1 MRQYAQWVVWR
12 YEEEPG
18 KDKPKKVPYGP
29 HTGRHASVSDPST
42 WGSFEQA
49 IDAAASGWFA
59 GIGFVLTNN
68 DPFGFIDLDDAHGDA
83 DAVSKQQKIFDNF
96 VSYAERSPSE
106 KGLHIIVKGSIP
118 SGRKRSFVEVY
129 SSARFMTMTG
139 NVFRASPIVEYHEL
153 LNVLW
158 DQIGKRAET
167 IMYTGNAPQ
176 TEEDQAIL
184 QRACNAA
191 NGSKFQALLAGQWHQ
206 HYPSQS
212 EADLAF
218 INVVAFYTQS
228 REQISR
234 IFKASPLGA
243 RDKQTTIRGTPY
255 IDYMINKSFDRLL
268 PPVDIDHLRI
278 QVEEAIERARM
289 QEAQQ
294 AQQIYGVPDIEAT
307 AYDTPVA
314 MVLPDATP
322 QVIDPQPSNPIYSVP
337 PGLIGEIARFI
348 YEAAPRP
355 VPEIALA
362 GAIGL
367 MAGVC
372 GRAYNVSGT
381 GVNQYVLLLA
391 RTGTGKEAIAKGI
404 DKLIGAVTRTVPA
417 AVDFIGPA
425 EIASPQAL
433 TKYMGKQSK
442 SFVSLMGEFG
452 LYLKQLSAW
461 NAPPHMLGLR
471 RMLLDLYNK
480 SGEGNVLRPSIYSDR
495 EKNTEAVL
503 APAFTMLGESTPE
516 KFYEALD
523 ESMIAEGLLP
533 RFTIIEYYGKRPE
546 LNEHHTRI
554 KPSDELVHKMAT
566 LCAHAA
572 MLNNANKTVGVRYSE
587 EADAMFKEFNL
598 HCDDQMRNNDTQEVV
613 VQLWNRAHIKA
624 LKLAALIAVGVNP
637 YDPVISADVATWAT
651 NLIVADVRNL
661 LKRFERGDIG
671 VETAETKQADE
682 VIKAFRNYV
691 LKDFASIEKYKINKR
706 MHADRVIPHRY
717 IVQVLSSFAAFRNDR
732 IGSTNAIKRALE
744 TLKAQGDIVQ
754 LLPSD
759 VMKKYEFNGVCYGI
773 AQVESFGFE

>member
-546 LNEHHTRI
+546 LNEHHTRV

>member
-1 MRQYAQWVVWR
+1 
-12 YEEEPG
+12 
-18 KDKPKKVPYGP
+18 
-29 HTGRHASVSDPST
+29 
-42 WGSFEQA
+42 
-49 IDAAASGWFA
+49 
-59 GIGFVLTNN
+59 
-68 DPFGFIDLDDAHGDA
+68 
-83 DAVSKQQKIFDNF
+83 
-96 VSYAERSPSE
+96 
-106 KGLHIIVKGSIP
+106 
-118 SGRKRSFVEVY
+118 
-129 SSARFMTMTG
+129 
-139 NVFRASPIVEYHEL
+139 
-153 LNVLW
+153 
-158 DQIGKRAET
+158 
-167 IMYTGNAPQ
+167 
-176 TEEDQAIL
+176 
-184 QRACNAA
+184 
-191 NGSKFQALLAGQWHQ
+191 
-206 HYPSQS
+206 
-212 EADLAF
+212 
-218 INVVAFYTQS
+218 
-228 REQISR
+228 
-234 IFKASPLGA
+234 
-243 RDKQTTIRGTPY
+243 
-255 IDYMINKSFDRLL
+255 
-268 PPVDIDHLRI
+268 
-278 QVEEAIERARM
+278 
-289 QEAQQ
+289 
-294 AQQIYGVPDIEAT
+294 
-307 AYDTPVA
+307 
-314 MVLPDATP
+314 
-322 QVIDPQPSNPIYSVP
+322 VP

-651 NLIVADVRNL
+651 NLIVADVRKL

-691 LKDFASIEKYKINKR
+691 LKDFASIEKYKIKKR

>member
-49 IDAAASGWFA
+49 IEAAASGWFA

-294 AQQIYGVPDIEAT
+294 AAQVYSVPDEPQ
-307 AYDTPVA
+307 YV
-314 MVLPDATP
+314 P
-322 QVIDPQPSNPIYSVP
+322 QVEAPPAPQVVDPQPSNPIYSVP

-691 LKDFASIEKYKINKR
+691 LKDFASIEKYKIKKR